1 MTEINDEYQ
10 EMIRKLSRYFETPEG
25 QEKLKKIQEA
35 VEEFERN
42 LRKQEEVTPEQ
53 LLQRVTI

>member
-25 QEKLKKIQEA
+25 QEKLKKIREA